1 MHLCATL
8 LDDEEEP
15 VQPDK
20 DELQNALKTL
30 GAKLD
35 DLHTCNDLICKHGAA
50 LQRAL
55 VDVEQ
60 TDSAGDLA
68 ARIKPVNER
77 ATLFR
82 ITSTAMMNVSNAS
95 DITIIIIFCI

>member
-1 MHLCATL
+1 
-8 LDDEEEP
+8 

-30 GAKLD
+30 SSKLD

-50 LQRAL
+50 LQKAL
-55 VDVEQ
+55 IDIEQVDNASDF
-60 TDSAGDLA
+60 TS
-68 ARIKPVNER
+68 RIKPVNER

-82 ITSTAMMNVSNAS
+82 ITSTAMMNAS
-95 DITIIIIFCI
+95 SFL

>member
-1 MHLCATL
+1 M
-8 LDDEEEP
+8 
-15 VQPDK
+15 QPDK

-30 GAKLD
+30 GSKLD

-50 LQRAL
+50 LQKAL
-55 VDVEQ
+55 VDIEQ
-60 TDSAGDLA
+60 VDSTSDFS

-82 ITSTAMMNVSNAS
+82 ITSTAMMNASNLLHF
-95 DITIIIIFCI
+95 ITL